1 MATPRFEI
9 PAGVIDDVNTVFTVG
24 SPYLAGSVAVFLN
37 GQLLTQVLDDGWT
50 ETDPATGVVTLN
62 EAPRVTNI
70 PPDVVQIFYLVDGP
84 VLPEGQI
91 MKLTGILSIEGKIVC
106 GC

>member
-9 PAGVIDDVNTVFTVG
+9 PAGVIDDANTVYTV
-24 SPYLAGSVAVFLN
+24 SQPYLAGTVAVFLN
-37 GQLLTQVLDDGWT
+37 GQLLTKVLDDGWT
-50 ETDPATGVVTLN
+50 ETNPSGGVVTLN
-62 EAPRVTNI
+62 EAPRITNT
-70 PPDVVQIFYLVDGP
+70 PPDVVQIFYLLDGP

-91 MKLTGILSIEGKIVC
+91 MKLTGVLSIEGKITC